1 MRNGT
6 PEAKKLQ
13 QLAKAIVL
21 WFARNFGA
29 RLADS
34 RTGEPIGRV
43 LVIPW
48 KGKLALFGLTK
59 AVRPEFVPQARV
71 TYAKQDLAFHIVPE
85 PDYPNVRST
94 DHSSHSPRA

>member
-6 PEAKKLQ
+6 PELGRLQ
-13 QLAKAIVL
+13 QLAKSFVL

-29 RLADS
+29 KLADS

-43 LVIPW
+43 LIVPW
-48 KGKLALFGLTK
+48 NGKLAIFGLTK

-85 PDYPNVRST
+85 PNYPDVKRT
-94 DHSSHSPRA
+94 DDSAHSPNT

>member
-1 MRNGT
+1 MLNGT
-6 PEAKKLQ
+6 AGLRRLQ
-13 QLAKAIVL
+13 QLAKDFVL

-43 LVIPW
+43 LILPW
-48 KGKLALFGLTK
+48 KGKLAIFGLTK
-59 AVRPEFVPQARV
+59 AVRPEFLAQTRV
-71 TYAKQDLAFHIVPE
+71 TYAKQDLGFQIVPE

-94 DHSSHSPRA
+94 DGSSHSPKF